1 MKEFSLQTN
10 HLKQCI
16 CCIPTRFILIAACM
30 CRNLKRKL
38 IPQVASLISHFVSG
52 DHDKAILM
60 SGPGAILEDKC
71 HNNSKIS
78 VLTEVEVENQSK
90 YASERLVTHFTCVHG
105 WILGSQMKALMFIGM
120 PTIQGESSDKAQL
133 AIRPLILAVAK
144 VLEAMALEVAML
156 FGVIE
161 KIPTEQE
168 TLTLSE
174 QVCVLIYIG
183 DDFGSIWLQRR
194 YYSVIF
200 FYFFFTFS
208 RFL

>member
-1 MKEFSLQTN
+1 
-10 HLKQCI
+10 
-16 CCIPTRFILIAACM
+16 
-30 CRNLKRKL
+30 
-38 IPQVASLISHFVSG
+38 
-52 DHDKAILM
+52 
-60 SGPGAILEDKC
+60 
-71 HNNSKIS
+71 
-78 VLTEVEVENQSK
+78 
-90 YASERLVTHFTCVHG
+90 
-105 WILGSQMKALMFIGM
+105 MKALMFIGM
-120 PTIQGESSDKAQL
+120 PTIQGESGDKAQL
-133 AIRPLILAVAK
+133 AIRPLILAVVK
-144 VLEAMALEVAML
+144 VLEVMAFEVAML